1 MTTQSFLAPMSTR
14 LAARASQLKGSVI
27 DSSTSL
33 LASQSHDIVR
43 FAMGAPNAELIPEAE
58 LAELYG
64 QPAEGRYDYAATEG
78 NPQLIEQIVAFQATQ
93 SRDRKSVVEGKR
105 QDVG

>member
-1 MTTQSFLAPMSTR
+1 DFHVTGVQTCALPI
-14 LAARASQLKGSVI
+14 LI